1 MADRFP
7 LIANSSSNQ
16 IQEVSAGDR
25 LDLTG
30 TDLINVNTAGIVT
43 ATQGFSGNITG
54 VAATFSG
61 NMQVGGILTYEDV
74 ANIDSLGIDTLD
86 CDYSTSSIR
95 SVSVSNY

>member
-16 IQEVSAGDR
+16 IQEVPAGDR

-43 ATQGFSGNITG
+43 ATGFSGNIILPLLVLAG
-54 VAATFSG
+54 NAT
-61 NMQVGGILTYEDV
+61 
-74 ANIDSLGIDTLD
+74 SLAT
-86 CDYSTSSIR
+86 
-95 SVSVSNY
+95 